1 MTKDKEVP
9 ADVKAALDKE
19 RKDFHRATDF
29 SLRVSGALHGEPT
42 TDAGQL
48 GSFVHAKMCANAVS
62 TEHLFSS
69 PLADHSAII
78 ALCRM
83 IMEAMTLYF
92 YLTKSVA
99 ADEWECRRLVLKLH
113 DTVNRIKLMR
123 GFQSENEYADLISG
137 RAKLE
142 GELRENSFFKSL
154 QAEQQDRLLTGEHF
168 YVGGVQRAAK
178 DAGWDFRKYIA
189 HYSYFS
195 SHAHSAPMSFM
206 RFIKHKVSFGEPS
219 DAQRGSVTSALCAA
233 ELCLLKTS
241 LAHLNSSP
249 TAVPKFDS
257 KEVAE
262 FIKAV
267 EDYAKHF
274 CDGS

>member
-1 MTKDKEVP
+1 
-9 ADVKAALDKE
+9 
-19 RKDFHRATDF
+19 
-29 SLRVSGALHGEPT
+29 
-42 TDAGQL
+42 
-48 GSFVHAKMCANAVS
+48 
-62 TEHLFSS
+62 
-69 PLADHSAII
+69 
-78 ALCRM
+78 
-83 IMEAMTLYF
+83 
-92 YLTKSVA
+92 
-99 ADEWECRRLVLKLH
+99 
-113 DTVNRIKLMR
+113 
-123 GFQSENEYADLISG
+123 
-137 RAKLE
+137 
-142 GELRENSFFKSL
+142 
-154 QAEQQDRLLTGEHF
+154 
-168 YVGGVQRAAK
+168 
-178 DAGWDFRKYIA
+178 
-189 HYSYFS
+189 
-195 SHAHSAPMSFM
+195 MSFM